1 MQNLISNTFAI
12 SAQRPTVSIDHTD
25 NYYLI
30 EASGITP
37 AVNDA
42 RWQYVPVGGNVLV
55 PTAAYPYLWHK
66 SITYL
71 TDGTALAPV
80 IEFGGSLGQNGIDY
94 DLVPSHSSILK
105 DENNNLTPSEVS
117 CTLIKR
123 NADGSATN
131 QSSIPAGY
139 SIQVLKDAAATAL
152 YGARGANGVIIV
164 TTGKAKEKALDI
176 QTTALRLQ
184 RTEQHQR
191 HRQRITSGT
200 LGMLFSRR
208 AIPPSTNTCGD
219 ASVPSS
225 WTATEIPILSTTWT
239 ALRYGAQKVRM
250 LSSWTSTM
258 RWMPFLLIA
267 LARCCLR

>member
-105 DENNNLTPSEVS
+105 DVISHRRRSLAHSSNATRMDRQQTRVPSQPATPSRFS
-117 CTLIKR
+117 RMLRLLPIR
-123 NADGSATN
+123 S
-131 QSSIPAGY
+131 
-139 SIQVLKDAAATAL
+139 
-152 YGARGANGVIIV
+152 
-164 TTGKAKEKALDI
+164 
-176 QTTALRLQ
+176 ALRSLPLTA
-184 RTEQHQR
+184 R
-191 HRQRITSGT
+191 S
-200 LGMLFSRR
+200 S
-208 AIPPSTNTCGD
+208 
-219 ASVPSS
+219 PSS
-225 WTATEIPILSTTWT
+225 
-239 ALRYGAQKVRM
+239 
-250 LSSWTSTM
+250 
-258 RWMPFLLIA
+258 
-267 LARCCLR
+267 

>member
-105 DENNNLTPSEVS
+105 DEIPS
-117 CTLIKR
+117 
-123 NADGSATN
+123 
-131 QSSIPAGY
+131 
-139 SIQVLKDAAATAL
+139 
-152 YGARGANGVIIV
+152 
-164 TTGKAKEKALDI
+164 
-176 QTTALRLQ
+176 
-184 RTEQHQR
+184 
-191 HRQRITSGT
+191 
-200 LGMLFSRR
+200 
-208 AIPPSTNTCGD
+208 
-219 ASVPSS
+219 
-225 WTATEIPILSTTWT
+225 
-239 ALRYGAQKVRM
+239 
-250 LSSWTSTM
+250 
-258 RWMPFLLIA
+258 
-267 LARCCLR
+267 

>member
-105 DENNNLTPSEVS
+105 DEE
-117 CTLIKR
+117 
-123 NADGSATN
+123 
-131 QSSIPAGY
+131 
-139 SIQVLKDAAATAL
+139 AAAPK
-152 YGARGANGVIIV
+152 GNGFSLVRCHPR
-164 TTGKAKEKALDI
+164 KK
-176 QTTALRLQ
+176 Q
-184 RTEQHQR
+184 RPQSRADPMQR
-191 HRQRITSGT
+191 
-200 LGMLFSRR
+200 
-208 AIPPSTNTCGD
+208 
-219 ASVPSS
+219 
-225 WTATEIPILSTTWT
+225 
-239 ALRYGAQKVRM
+239 
-250 LSSWTSTM
+250 
-258 RWMPFLLIA
+258 
-267 LARCCLR
+267 